1 MKVKQIQ
8 IVYEKQEKYSN
19 YFFRNIIDEM
29 LIVEYATK
37 RKTGDILLV
46 WLTPKIRNESR
57 MMIGELAGNR
67 KT

>member
-1 MKVKQIQ
+1 MLEVACKKK
-8 IVYEKQEKYSN
+8 EKCSN

-29 LIVEYATK
+29 QIVEYTTS
-37 RKTGDILLV
+37 RRTGDILLV

>member
-1 MKVKQIQ
+1 M
-8 IVYEKQEKYSN
+8 N
-19 YFFRNIIDEM
+19 
-29 LIVEYATK
+29 

-57 MMIGELAGNR
+57 TWIGELAGNR